1 MFKKIESDIVRSRES
16 EEKFL
21 IHVYDQMFA
30 TINRIHNN
38 IWEMVVAVG
47 GGIGVLKLYLDY
59 GYNSIFEFG
68 VLGYVITLSWFLT
81 RLIDFCYWYNR
92 NLFIIQNIE
101 NKFLGPS
108 AEDIYAGFR
117 PQNLKKTLEVR
128 TTISIQICFLV
139 TIQFSVLIFYLFC
152 NPAIQ
157 YIRVH
162 IEIVPAIFV
171 FALLLIISFVPATY
185 VFYLRNI
192 KYKNKIKQKQH
203 NKIRISIK

>member
-1 MFKKIESDIVRSRES
+1 MCEKIETDVVRSRES

-38 IWEMVVAVG
+38 IWEMVVALG

-117 PQNLKKTLEVR
+117 PQNLKKTFEIR
-128 TTISIQICFLV
+128 TTISTQICFLI
-139 TIQFSVLIFYLFC
+139 TIQFSVLIFYLYC

-157 YIRVH
+157 CIRLHV
-162 IEIVPAIFV
+162 EVVPVIFV
-171 FALLLIISFVPATY
+171 FALLLIISFIPAAY
-185 VFYLRNI
+185 VFYLRDK